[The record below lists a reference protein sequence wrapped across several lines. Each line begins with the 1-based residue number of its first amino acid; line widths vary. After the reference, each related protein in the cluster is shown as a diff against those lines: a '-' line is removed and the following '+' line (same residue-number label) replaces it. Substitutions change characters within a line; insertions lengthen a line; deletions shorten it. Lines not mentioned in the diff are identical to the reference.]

1 MSAFIPIRRLE
12 VFRRLSTGERVLVG
26 VFAQNAQA
34 VYFQY
39 DPGYLTSYANLS
51 PFSLSHDNSL
61 QPAPSTPHQGMHGVF
76 ADSLPDGWGMLL
88 MDRVFRQQGILP
100 HQLTAMDRLAYIGAR
115 GEGALEYAPA
125 SDYLPTSA
133 EPRIDIAELG
143 LQAQALFD
151 GQTLVVLADLAT
163 AGSSGGA
170 RPKAQ
175 VYLRAGDHLSA
186 STIPQADHE
195 PWLVKFTSSSLA
207 LGHEESLCEAAYLT
221 LAKRA
226 GIVVPE
232 WQLIPAPARTGAIAW
247 LALKRFDCTP
257 SGGRYHLHSAC
268 GLLDADFRMPSLD
281 YEDLIKASQIL
292 CKSPAAGQSQ
302 FRRAVFNLFALN
314 QDDHSKN
321 WAFLQDDSGQWRP
334 SPFFDVTFSPNS
346 QGEHSTAFA
355 GHGKTPPLKA
365 MQQLARQA
373 SYANW
378 KQAQECVQEVVEA
391 LSHWEQEAA
400 GLGVSPQTRGM
411 IGRQLEQTYRLNQG
425 LLTEK
430 GDLPRPASF
439 GPNF

>member
-1 MSAFIPIRRLE
+1 MSAFISSRRLE
-12 VFRRLSTGERVLVG
+12 VFRRLSTGTRVLVG
-26 VFAQNAQA
+26 VLAQNAQA

-39 DPGYLTSYANLS
+39 DSSYLTNYANLS
-51 PFSLSHDNSL
+51 PFSLSFDNSL
-61 QPAPSTPHQGMHGVF
+61 QPAPSTPHHGLHGVF

-100 HQLTAMDRLAYIGAR
+100 HQLTAMDRLAYVGAR
-115 GEGALEYAPA
+115 GGGALEFAPA
-125 SDYLPTSA
+125 SDYLPSSEEA
-133 EPRIDIAELG
+133 RVDIAELG

-151 GQTLVVLADLAT
+151 GQTREVLAHLAT

-175 VYLRAGDHLSA
+175 VYLRSGDHLSA
-186 STIPQADHE
+186 STTPQAGHE
-195 PWLVKFTSSSLA
+195 PWLVKFTSTSLA

-221 LAKRA
+221 LAARA
-226 GIVVPE
+226 GITVPE
-232 WQLIPAPARTGAIAW
+232 WQLIPAPERTGAIAW

-281 YEDLIKASQIL
+281 YEDLIKASQVL

-302 FRRAVFNLFALN
+302 FKRAVFNLFALN

-321 WAFLQDDSGQWRP
+321 WAFLQDDNGQWRP
-334 SPFFDVTFSPNS
+334 SPFFDVTFSPNPR
-346 QGEHSTAFA
+346 GEHSTAFV
-355 GHGKTPPLKA
+355 GYGKNPPLKA

-378 KQAQECVQEVVEA
+378 KQAQGCVQEVVEA
-391 LSHWEQEAA
+391 LTHWEQEAA
-400 GLGVSPQTRGM
+400 GLGVSPQTREM
-411 IGRQLEQTYRLNQG
+411 IGKELAQAYRSSQG
-425 LLTEK
+425 LLA
-430 GDLPRPASF
+430 G
-439 GPNF
+439 

>member
-1 MSAFIPIRRLE
+1 MSTFIPVRRLE
-12 VFRRLSTGERVLVG
+12 VFRRLATGERMLAGVL
-26 VFAQNAQA
+26 AQNAQT

-39 DPGYLTSYANLS
+39 DPGYLTRYATLS
-51 PFSLSHDNSL
+51 PFSLSFDNSL
-61 QPAPSTPHQGMHGVF
+61 QPAPSSPHQGLHGVF

-88 MDRVFRQQGILP
+88 MDRVFRQHGILP
-100 HQLTAMDRLAYIGAR
+100 HQLTAMDRLAYTGAR
-115 GEGALEYAPA
+115 GTGALEYAPA
-125 SDYLPTSA
+125 SDYQPASAAPTTN
-133 EPRIDIAELG
+133 IVELG
-143 LQAQALFD
+143 IQAQALFD
-151 GQTLVVLADLAT
+151 GQTQEVLADLAT
-163 AGSSGGA
+163 AGSPGGA

-186 STIPQADHE
+186 RTLPQADHE

-221 LAKRA
+221 LAKKA

-232 WQLIPAPARTGAIAW
+232 WQLIPAPAQTGAIAW

-281 YEDLIKASQIL
+281 YESLIKASQML
-292 CKSPAAGQSQ
+292 CKSPAVGQSQ

-321 WAFLQDDSGQWRP
+321 WAFLQDDSGQWSP
-334 SPFFDVTFSPNS
+334 SPFFDVTFSPNPR
-346 QGEHSTAFA
+346 GEHSTAFA
-355 GHGKTPPLKA
+355 GYGKTPPLKA

-378 KQAQECVQEVVEA
+378 AQAQECVQEVVDA

-400 GLGVSPQTRGM
+400 GLGVSAQTRAM
-411 IGRQLEQTYRLNQG
+411 IRGQLAQTYRLNQG
-425 LLTEK
+425 LLA
-430 GDLPRPASF
+430 GRNDPLQPLLAAD
-439 GPNF
+439 